1 MQQQSIKVSAG
12 RSTPPF
18 YRRMYVQLSILGAVA
33 LAFSL
38 FLFSAY
44 NVKVQSSFALDSMS
58 NQAQTLTRNIAN
70 AAGNYMVAED
80 FSVVE
85 ELLLQ
90 SASYRDVMSIQ
101 VSDEQ
106 GRVIGH
112 IVRNENNL
120 PEARFDIASLKLPE
134 VDEPSTLR
142 EENRIVSWYPIE
154 NGSIGW
160 VRLEYSLEEILAVQD
175 RIWRDGILAGTL
187 AFVVSILLLLMFLK
201 RPINAIENA
210 TEFAKRLYKA
220 TGETIPVERSTYEV
234 EQLEYALNYAAT
246 RLHSANKDL
255 SDMKHALDEHAIVGI
270 TDSDG
275 RITYANDKFCEI
287 SQYPRGELLG
297 NTYSILNSGI
307 HGKDIY
313 ESLWNTIRD
322 GHAWHAELCDKRK
335 DGGLYW
341 VDTTII
347 PFIDDNGKP
356 YQFISIQTDITERKY
371 AEEVNARLGRILDQS
386 SNEIYVFDAA
396 SLHFVQVNIGAQHN
410 IGYTRDEL
418 ENMTPVDIKPAYT
431 EEKFRDI
438 IQPLIEGKKDSLYIE
453 TVHQRKDGSDYPVD
467 IRLQYFSKEN
477 PPVFVAII
485 QDISERKEVEHKLR
499 DYQEHL
505 EEMVEERTNE
515 LQIANREL
523 ESFCYS
529 VSHDLR
535 APLRS
540 IDGFSQ
546 ALVEDYKDKLD
557 DLARDYLDRVRGS
570 SQRMGELID
579 DLLNLSRVVRA
590 EMKVSPVN
598 LSGIAE
604 NIENRLREYDADR
617 TVEFVIQEDMNTK
630 GDERLLMAMLE
641 NLLGNAWKFTEKK
654 QDARIEFGCKV
665 TDKGKIFYVRDNGA
679 GFDSAYVHKLFEP
692 FQRLHSTQEFQ
703 GSGIGLATVNR
714 IIRRHGGEVWAE
726 GEVDKGATIYFM
738 LE

>member
-1 MQQQSIKVSAG
+1 MNEQSIKVSAG
-12 RSTPPF
+12 RSGPPL
-18 YRRMYVQLSILGAVA
+18 YRRMYVQLSILGALA

-38 FLFSAY
+38 LLFSAY
-44 NVKVQSSFALDSMS
+44 NVKVQSSFALKSMTS
-58 NQAQTLTRNIAN
+58 QAQTLTLNIAN

-101 VSDEQ
+101 VSDDQ

-112 IVRNENNL
+112 VVRGANDV
-120 PEARFDIASLKLPE
+120 PEARFNIESLDVPG
-134 VDEPSTLR
+134 VAEPLTI
-142 EENRIVSWYPIE
+142 EEETQIVSWYPIE
-154 NGSIGW
+154 NGSVGW

-175 RIWRDGILAGTL
+175 RIWRDGILAGSL
-187 AFVVSILLLLMFLK
+187 AFVVSIILLLMFLK
-201 RPINAIENA
+201 RPIRAIENA
-210 TEFAKRLYKA
+210 TNFAKRLYKA

-246 RLHSANKDL
+246 RLFSANKDL
-255 SDMKHALDEHAIVGI
+255 SDMKFALDEHSIVGI

-287 SQYPRGELLG
+287 SQYTRGELLG
-297 NTYSILNSGI
+297 NTYSLLSSGV
-307 HGKDIY
+307 HGKEIY
-313 ESLWNTIRD
+313 DDLWKTIRE
-322 GHAWHAELCDKRK
+322 GKAWHAELCDKSK
-335 DGGLYW
+335 DGRLYW
-341 VDTTII
+341 VETTII
-347 PFIDDNGKP
+347 PFVDEKGKP
-356 YQFISIQTDITERKY
+356 YQYISIQTDITERKH
-371 AEEVNARLGRILDQS
+371 AEEINARLGRILDQS
-386 SNEIYVFDAA
+386 SNEIYIFDAE
-396 SLHFVQVNIGAQHN
+396 SLHFVQVNKGAQLN
-410 IGYTRDEL
+410 IGFSSDQLKE
-418 ENMTPVDIKPAYT
+418 MTPVDIKPTFT
-431 EEKFRDI
+431 EEKFRDLVR
-438 IQPLIEGKKDSLYIE
+438 PLLDGRKQSLYLE
-453 TVHQRKDGSDYPVD
+453 TVHQRADESYYPVD

-485 QDISERKEVEHKLR
+485 QDITERKEAEQKLR

-546 ALVEDYKDKLD
+546 ALVEDYRDKLD
-557 DLARDYLDRVRGS
+557 DHARDYLDRVRGS

-590 EMKVSPVN
+590 DMSSSAVN
-598 LSGIAE
+598 LTDVAKS
-604 NIENRLREYDADR
+604 IEIRLREASPERKVD
-617 TVEFVIQEDMNTK
+617 VKIHGDMYTE

-641 NLLGNAWKFTEKK
+641 NLMGNAWKFTVHSK
-654 QDARIEFGCKV
+654 DAEIEFGSEE
-665 TDKGKIFYVRDNGA
+665 TEKGLVFYVRDNGA
-679 GFDSAYVHKLFEP
+679 GFDSTYAHKLFEP
-692 FQRLHSTQEFQ
+692 FQRLHSNQEFE

-726 GEVDKGATIYFM
+726 GEVDVGATIYFT